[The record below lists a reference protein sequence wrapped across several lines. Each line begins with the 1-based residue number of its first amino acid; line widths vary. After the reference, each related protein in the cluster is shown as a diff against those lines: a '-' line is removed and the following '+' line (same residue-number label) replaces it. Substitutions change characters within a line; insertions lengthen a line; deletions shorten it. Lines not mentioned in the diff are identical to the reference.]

1 VTGTPVRLGVGQS
14 SRNELM
20 EVGMERLKCLFV
32 VGALAVAVGVVA
44 AGPAAARAPPDAT
57 GSTNR

>member
-1 VTGTPVRLGVGQS
+1 MHRL
-14 SRNELM
+14 R
-20 EVGMERLKCLFV
+20 CLV
-32 VGALAVAVGVVA
+32 VIGALAVAVGVVA